1 MIADQRFL
9 EGRKDVLTFVT
20 EPLAEDVTLAGPVEA
35 SLKVALSTSDADFVV
50 KLIDVYPDEGEKA
63 GMQMLVRGDVVR
75 GRYRDGFTRP
85 KAFVPG
91 SPETVPFRTTD
102 IAHTFRAGHR
112 IMVQVQSSW
121 FPLMERSPQQFV
133 DLWSCAA
140 SDFVPCRVTLFHQRD
155 CASSLT
161 VYKL

>member
-1 MIADQRFL
+1 M
-9 EGRKDVLTFVT
+9 
-20 EPLAEDVTLAGPVEA
+20 
-35 SLKVALSTSDADFVV
+35 

-102 IAHTFRAGHR
+102 IAHTFRRRTPDHGAGAEFVVPAHGAQSPAVHR
-112 IMVQVQSSW
+112 PVALCGVG
-121 FPLMERSPQQFV
+121 FRAL
-133 DLWSCAA
+133 
-140 SDFVPCRVTLFHQRD
+140 RVTLFHQRD
-155 CASSLT
+155 RASSLT

>member
-1 MIADQRFL
+1 M
-9 EGRKDVLTFVT
+9 
-20 EPLAEDVTLAGPVEA
+20 
-35 SLKVALSTSDADFVV
+35 

-75 GRYRDGFTRP
+75 GRYRDGFARP

-91 SPETVPFRTTD
+91 NPETVPFRTTD

-121 FPLMERSPQQFV
+121 FPLTERNPQQYV
-133 DLWSCAA
+133 DLWRCAA